1 MHCLQHLIVPLKSG
15 VFRSPLLGNPLVQVF
30 VAEDIYNWP
39 YGISKG
45 FLQKEA
51 PPHPPPQMANLQKA
65 WCIFPYITVSWNCRA
80 RISSLSCSRATQTS
94 LADFLASVSP
104 TNLAYQSAS
113 HRSIRRVI
121 LAWISFSC

>member
-1 MHCLQHLIVPLKSG
+1 M
-15 VFRSPLLGNPLVQVF
+15 F

-80 RISSLSCSRATQTS
+80 KTSSLSCSCATQTS
-94 LADFLASVSP
+94 LADPSAYVSP
-104 TNLAYQSAS
+104 TNPAYRPAS
-113 HRSIRRVI
+113 DRLIRPVF
-121 LAWISFSC
+121 LD